1 MHTGV
6 AKKSEYGSV
15 VIVIVLLLV
24 LYFRVTRGLDL
35 TDEMQYYGEIKG
47 LIKSGRLFSNDLFV
61 QQTVYILFLPIF
73 KAYHYF
79 FEFEYFVF
87 FGRMLLA
94 ALSIFIFVYAYI
106 KLKKLGPDVLTSA
119 SMALA
124 LTFAIPYH
132 GVFALSYNTVSQAMW
147 VIFLIRFFEWSKNRC
162 FVWALIFAVAAFA
175 HPTSALTMAAL
186 VFSRL
191 LLEQDFRTFF
201 RLVLISIVIAA
212 ISISTALLFAKP
224 SEYISSLVFSSG
236 FGVGE
241 VFFSDLIGFTVL
253 LSMGLMFAVG
263 SYISQRLSL
272 ALLTNLLMMSCVM
285 FWAMLMVGV
294 VGSFSYRTAGLLSL
308 LCSIAYSIAIKR
320 GVNSSS
326 DQYENTNTNTNT
338 KWLLTALILFAATIG
353 ITSGNGIGQ
362 ATGAFMIGLPLLV
375 AITASD
381 RLGVESKVDSFKKLG
396 LLLLVPSLF
405 ITHWIKHPYRDDS
418 VWFSNYS
425 VDSVE
430 EFKYIQVS
438 EKRAEFLADIRQQFS
453 QSVNSKKTLIIG
465 GVPALYFV
473 LKATPETCMFFMHSL
488 TTDKSE
494 IEFRKCMA
502 SKEPEVVLDFS
513 SLAASV
519 SVNSRISLFANQLY
533 KSRDFRCTD
542 EEIKKESIGVTKP
555 QISTATVCRLWG

>member
-15 VIVIVLLLV
+15 VIVIVFLLV

-47 LIKSGRLFSNDLFV
+47 LIESGRLFSSDLFV

-106 KLKKLGPDVLTSA
+106 KLKKLGSDVSTSA

-147 VIFLIRFFEWSKNRC
+147 VIFLVRFFEWSKNRC
-162 FVWALIFAVAAFA
+162 FVWAFIFAIAAFA

-191 LLEQDFRTFF
+191 LFEQEFRTFF

-212 ISISTALLFAKP
+212 ISIATALLFAKP

-241 VFFSDLIGFTVL
+241 VFFSDLIGVTVL

-263 SYISQRLSL
+263 SHISQRLSL
-272 ALLTNLLMMSCVM
+272 ALLINLLMMSCVM
-285 FWAMLMVGV
+285 FWALLMAGV
-294 VGSFSYRTAGLLSL
+294 IGSFSYRTAGLLSL
-308 LCSIAYSIAIKR
+308 LCSIAYSIAMKR
-320 GVNSSS
+320 ICNASS
-326 DQYENTNTNTNT
+326 DQDGNRNTN
-338 KWLLTALILFAATIG
+338 WLLAALILFAATIG
-353 ITSGNGIGQ
+353 ITSSNSIGQ

-375 AITASD
+375 ATAYSY

-396 LLLLVPSLF
+396 LLVLVPSLF

-488 TTDKSE
+488 PSDKSE

-502 SKEPEVVLDFS
+502 SKEPDLVLDFS
-513 SLAASV
+513 SLAGSV
-519 SVNSRISLFANQLY
+519 SVNSRISLFADQLY
-533 KSRDFRCTD
+533 KSRGFRCT
-542 EEIKKESIGVTKP
+542 EEKIKKESIGVAKP
-555 QISTATVCRLWG
+555 QIATATVCRLWG

>member
-6 AKKSEYGSV
+6 VKRSEYGLV
-15 VIVIVLLLV
+15 GIVIVLFLV

-47 LIKSGRLFSNDLFV
+47 LIESGKLFSSDLFV

-106 KLKKLGPDVLTSA
+106 KLKKLGSDVSTSA

-124 LTFAIPYH
+124 LTFALPYH

-147 VIFLIRFFEWSKNRC
+147 VIFLIRFFEWSKTRY
-162 FVWALIFAVAAFA
+162 FVWTYIFAIAAFA

-191 LLEQDFRTFF
+191 LLEQDFKTFC
-201 RLVLISIVIAA
+201 RLTLISIVIAA
-212 ISISTALLFAKP
+212 ISVSIALLFAKP

-236 FGVGE
+236 FGVGQ
-241 VFFSDLIGFTVL
+241 VFFSNLIGVTVL
-253 LSMGLMFAVG
+253 LSIGCMFALG
-263 SYISQRLSL
+263 SYISQRFSL

-285 FWAMLMVGV
+285 FLAMLMVGV

-326 DQYENTNTNTNT
+326 DQYENTNT

-353 ITSGNGIGQ
+353 VTSGNGIGQ

-375 AITASD
+375 AITSSD
-381 RLGVESKVDSFKKLG
+381 RFGVESKVSSFKKLS
-396 LLLLVPSLF
+396 LLMLVPGLF

-418 VWFSNYS
+418 LWYASYS
-425 VDSVE
+425 VNSVE
-430 EFKYIQVS
+430 EFKYIHVS
-438 EKRAEFLADIRQQFS
+438 ENRAEFLANIKQQFS

-473 LKATPETCMFFMHSL
+473 LKALPETCMFFMHSL
-488 TTDKSE
+488 PSDKAE

-502 SKEPEVVLDFS
+502 SKEPDVVLNFS
-513 SLAASV
+513 ALTGSV
-519 SVNSRISLFANQLY
+519 SLDSRISLFADQLY
-533 KSRDFRCTD
+533 KSRGFRCTD
-542 EEIKKESIGVTKP
+542 ENFNKESIGFSGP
-555 QISTATVCRLWG
+555 QMATAAVCRL